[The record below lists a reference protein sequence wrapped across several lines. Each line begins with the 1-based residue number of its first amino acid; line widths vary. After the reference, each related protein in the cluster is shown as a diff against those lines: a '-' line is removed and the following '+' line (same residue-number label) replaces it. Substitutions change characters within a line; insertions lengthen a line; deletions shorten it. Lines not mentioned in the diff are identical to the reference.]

1 MLTTLGWGKEISNTA
16 KIYTEEL
23 KYNDINSSFD
33 YKLTI
38 FYNIYNQSDVPQEA
52 YNKALPIILIG
63 LALNQYFNGRL
74 SNLLFKD
81 TYRHLHSFFKGPSS
95 KHKNLG
101 K

>member
-1 MLTTLGWGKEISNTA
+1 M
-16 KIYTEEL
+16 YTEEL
-23 KYNDINSSFD
+23 KYNDINSNFN

-38 FYNIYNQSDVPQEA
+38 FYNICNQSNIPQEA

-81 TYRHLHSFFKGPSS
+81 TYRHLCGFFKGPSS
-95 KHKNLG
+95 KYKNLNE
-101 K
+101 